1 MSRKTVFRLLVIIII
16 LLVFGFTFLLVDF
29 NLTLR
34 NNEPKFSFCINEYNE
49 ANTKEYIGL
58 GYKIIR
64 YNIDDDNYQVK
75 LGSLFLQYDAN
86 LDYNNNI
93 SYNKAQDNTVYEII
107 GKVKSITKD
116 DENNVILSVESTN
129 STSVYPKANVV
140 VNSETSIQKENLKLT
155 LDNIVSG
162 SIIKIKFSD
171 NVENSN
177 PVKGIAK
184 KIEFVK

>member
-16 LLVFGFTFLLVDF
+16 LLIFGFTFLLVDF

-34 NNEPKFSFCINEYNE
+34 NNEPKFSFCINEYNK

-64 YNIDDDNYQVK
+64 YNIDDNYQVK
-75 LGSLFLQYDAN
+75 LGSLFLQYDDS

-93 SYNKAQDNTVYEII
+93 SYNKLQDNTVYEMV

-116 DENNVILSVESTN
+116 NENNVILFVESTN
-129 STSVYPKANVV
+129 SISVYPKANVI
-140 VNSETSIQKENLKLT
+140 VNNDTIIQKDNLKLT
-155 LDNIVSG
+155 LDNIVDG
-162 SIIKIKFSD
+162 SIVKIKFSG